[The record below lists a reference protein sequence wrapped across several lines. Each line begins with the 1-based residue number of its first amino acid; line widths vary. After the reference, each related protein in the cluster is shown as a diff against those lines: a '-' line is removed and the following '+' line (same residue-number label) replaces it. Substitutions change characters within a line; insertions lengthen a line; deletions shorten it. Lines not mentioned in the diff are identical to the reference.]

1 MYNRVMSQKW
11 QRRKDQRPL
20 EILFAALNLFV
31 SKGFASTRI
40 EDIAKQANVSKGTVY
55 LYFSSKEDL
64 FKKMVHE
71 VMVPKINEVEEYIS
85 SYQGSQS
92 ELLQQVIRHWWKT
105 IKESGLIG
113 VPKLIIAEA
122 DKFPD
127 LTRFYMK
134 EVIHRIQSILMNI
147 LDKGQK
153 KKEFKAMDTV
163 LTTRVIM
170 SSLVY
175 FSMWDISLKKYDKKN
190 LNVDD
195 LIEQQILLLL
205 TGIKNEK

>member
-1 MYNRVMSQKW
+1 MSQKW